1 MENEPQATP
10 KVVVIDDGDALIACP
25 CGALN
30 AVRSGVAFQCPC
42 GWAVLMTKAD
52 GRVEFEAQS
61 RA

>member
-1 MENEPQATP
+1 MEDKPQATP

-30 AVRSGVAFQCPC
+30 AVRSGVAFQCLC
-42 GWAVLMTKAD
+42 GWGVLMTKTD
-52 GRVEFEAQS
+52 GRIEFEAQS